1 MFELMV
7 RYDVEEGEHVLSV
20 QMHGWAYPSVRPCP
34 NLLRLTHL
42 TLTSAM
48 YHESTHA
55 GQSTDHS
62 QLLITVPTSGDPH
75 VQIHHPS
82 RLPVPTSSP
91 SLPYPIALHALGK
104 EDYYTSKTGVNILA
118 MLKSPMVLMMLASGV
133 MMFVLP
139 KIMASVEA
147 DPEMKKEMA
156 EARKMMSGAG

>member
-1 MFELMV
+1 MCCRCRCTDGLIHLYVPIPSPLAPLTFDAYF
-7 RYDVEEGEHVLSV
+7 R
-20 QMHGWAYPSVRPCP
+20 HGSK
-34 NLLRLTHL
+34 
-42 TLTSAM
+42 
-48 YHESTHA
+48 HA
-55 GQSTDHS
+55 AHSTDHS

-82 RLPVPTSSP
+82 RLPLPTSSP